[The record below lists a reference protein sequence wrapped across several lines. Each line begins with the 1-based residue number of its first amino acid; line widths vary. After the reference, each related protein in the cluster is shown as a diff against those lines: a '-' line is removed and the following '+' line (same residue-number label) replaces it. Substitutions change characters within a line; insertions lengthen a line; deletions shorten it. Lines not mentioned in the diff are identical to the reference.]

1 MLIEM
6 CCRCGFVHKDSRI
19 NYRAYKPHYHWTPT
33 QGELT
38 HEGVTL
44 HATICMACLQQQEQQ
59 QQEQQQEQEQ
69 WKEFYAQKKLTPSKY
84 RVKYSLNAPL
94 PERYIKEAD
103 ELYAQQ
109 VAHFDF
115 E

>member
-1 MLIEM
+1 MLIEI

-33 QGELT
+33 EGELT
-38 HEGVTL
+38 HDGVTL
-44 HATICMACLQQQEQQ
+44 HATICAACVNQRQEVSWQ
-59 QQEQQQEQEQ
+59 
-69 WKEFYAQKKLTPSKY
+69 EFYEQKKLTPQAY

-94 PERYIKEAD
+94 PERYLKEAA

-109 VAHFDF
+109 VAYF
-115 E
+115 EFE